1 LPLPTKL
8 GSTPVSLEV
17 FEALLDENA
26 FRSGVSRGHPT
37 YAGNVLRS
45 AGFLRFCFFTS
56 GFSKVENVVTEARV
70 SPPAPS
76 ASPAAGAKSS

>member
-8 GSTPVSLEV
+8 GSTPVSLDV

-26 FRSGVSRGHPT
+26 FRTGLSRGHPT

-45 AGFLRFCFFTS
+45 AGFLRFGFTS